1 MASYLISSW
10 CHSFNCID
18 IWRPVDIRPLLYFC
32 FMIAESQ
39 KCEWKTLNTEETE
52 NTVKKI
58 GISIWKHDIGF
69 LNFLRLIT
77 FTILTAFKNFVII
90 TLPNLGLRKMYDVC
104 FQTLVSFSNCWVT
117 CSCFYKLWVSSFNSP
132 LDFE

>member
-39 KCEWKTLNTEETE
+39 KCEWKTWDTEETE
-52 NTVKKI
+52 NTGKKI

-69 LNFLRLIT
+69 LNFLRFIT
-77 FTILTAFKNFVII
+77 FRILTAFKNFVII